1 MRRRTVPGGRRS
13 PRGARWV
20 GDGMR
25 ILLASLD
32 ELERNEV
39 EECEVLTRLVERMI
53 VLPEEAL

>member
-1 MRRRTVPGGRRS
+1 
-13 PRGARWV
+13 
-20 GDGMR
+20 MR